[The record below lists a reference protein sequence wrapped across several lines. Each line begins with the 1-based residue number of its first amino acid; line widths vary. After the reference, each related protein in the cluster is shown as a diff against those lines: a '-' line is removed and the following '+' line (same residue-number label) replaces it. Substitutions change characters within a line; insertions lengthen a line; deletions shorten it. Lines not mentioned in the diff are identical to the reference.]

1 MISKYDRKTT
11 WKTYKDGGE
20 EIGSFTSIKRQNE
33 QLKAS
38 LEEAHKELRKMQTGH
53 SLEKVAVTSDVKEL
67 LHRTYKAEKRK
78 YASFMK
84 SYCLN

>member
-1 MISKYDRKTT
+1 MK
-11 WKTYKDGGE
+11 KTYKDGGE

-53 SLEKVAVTSDVKEL
+53 SLEKVAVTSDIKEL
-67 LHRTYKAEKRK
+67 LHRTYRTEKRMCI
-78 YASFMK
+78 YALELFNHLKFRQS
-84 SYCLN
+84 